1 MSLRPALLAV
11 LFSFPLWASPN
22 AQPVIPRAGETIEV
36 SIVTGCV
43 HLVLR
48 LDRVRLRR
56 GDQLGFGL
64 ANVQLLELCRGL
76 GPICGA

>member
-1 MSLRPALLAV
+1 VACRMSIISWRILAM
-11 LFSFPLWASPN
+11 N
-22 AQPVIPRAGETIEV
+22 RDRAV

-64 ANVQLLELCRGL
+64 ANLQLLELCRGL